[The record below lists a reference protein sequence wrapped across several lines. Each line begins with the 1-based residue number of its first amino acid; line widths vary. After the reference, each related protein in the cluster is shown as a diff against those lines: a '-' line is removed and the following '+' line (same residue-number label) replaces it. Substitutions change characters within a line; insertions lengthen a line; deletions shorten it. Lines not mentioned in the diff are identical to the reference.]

1 MARRTQ
7 AVPNPVGSQPAFIFP
22 VRMKKH
28 ATTEANT
35 AKPGRAAT
43 AALDLIVK
51 NAYRRHTRGRIAC
64 AAVTS
69 CLGA

>member
-1 MARRTQ
+1 
-7 AVPNPVGSQPAFIFP
+7 
-22 VRMKKH
+22 MKKH

-35 AKPGRAAT
+35 AKSGRAAT